1 MIRHILSISL
11 LFTLLVF
18 TACRTD
24 YDVAEVA
31 PSEHLDEEHHAEDE
45 HAECEH
51 SEESDSEHS
60 IDEQVEESHAG
71 HDHAERTRNHGT
83 QWFFNQPWAAPFI
96 WGKLFRDA
104 AIFLALAV
112 AIFIISGR
120 KRKK

>member
-1 MIRHILSISL
+1 MIGRIVSMIL
-11 LFTLLVF
+11 LFILLVF

-24 YDVAEVA
+24 YDIAEVA
-31 PSEHLDEEHHAEDE
+31 PSEYLDEEHT
-45 HAECEH
+45 ECEL
-51 SEESDSEHS
+51 SEESESEHS
-60 IDEQVEESHAG
+60 IDEQAEESHAG
-71 HDHAERTRNHGT
+71 HDHAGGTRNHGT

-112 AIFIISGR
+112 AIFFISGR